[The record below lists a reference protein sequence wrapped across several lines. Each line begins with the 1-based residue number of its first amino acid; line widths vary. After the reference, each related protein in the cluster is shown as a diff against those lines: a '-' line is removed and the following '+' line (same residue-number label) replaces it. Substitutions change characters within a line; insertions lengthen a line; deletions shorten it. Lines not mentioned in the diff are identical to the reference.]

1 MDSREW
7 RRERAEEGLLKEPV
21 LSSEAAQAA
30 EAEAEIREAWRTW
43 ILADSRT
50 GLLVRR
56 MKEMLAEA
64 TSVMDETA
72 SESLWRKAQGGKAAI
87 VELLDWIGS
96 QAGFEFKDGGF
107 KNE

>member
-1 MDSREW
+1 V
-7 RRERAEEGLLKEPV
+7 ATGAGGGGLLKEPV

-72 SESLWRKAQGGKAAI
+72 SESLLEEGAGREGRHRGAVGLDRVPGGI
-87 VELLDWIGS
+87 RV
-96 QAGFEFKDGGF
+96 
-107 KNE
+107 